1 MLHVWVSSRPKPPYY
16 LITALLLSLPNAAL
30 AVGAC
35 DKIEKSLRCEDSLTV
50 QASSQPQ
57 STYGSLEV
65 VTQSASRLGLTNL
78 ETPRSIDVISAQA
91 IQQRGDKSLAAVV
104 ERAPGM
110 SGVASPRS
118 AITFHFAVSDRCP
131 GCITASKRR
140 AAPFS

>member
-1 MLHVWVSSRPKPPYY
+1 MSAARLGFVTPKKPPYY
-16 LITALLLSLPNAAL
+16 LITALLLSLTNAVL

-104 ERAPGM
+104 
-110 SGVASPRS
+110 
-118 AITFHFAVSDRCP
+118 
-131 GCITASKRR
+131 
-140 AAPFS
+140 